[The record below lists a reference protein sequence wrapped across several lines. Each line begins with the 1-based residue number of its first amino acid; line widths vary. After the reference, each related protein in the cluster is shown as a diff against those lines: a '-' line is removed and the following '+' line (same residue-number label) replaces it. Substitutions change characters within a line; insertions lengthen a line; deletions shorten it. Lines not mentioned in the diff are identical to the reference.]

1 MKLAGL
7 SRQIAL
13 SMMKIAMGSAL
24 LVIFGSF
31 VFYYLW
37 EKYWPNDIPS
47 ESDITPSFPEWI
59 WILCTFA
66 FVIWFAVHVAIKL
79 SRRILEPLNSVAE
92 GIRTIA
98 KGDLDVRVSVG
109 DRSLGEASLLAEDFN
124 LLAEKLQQM
133 SEAQNFWNAAIA
145 HELRTPVTILRG
157 RLQGLAEGIFIPDK
171 AQFLKLLA
179 QVEGLS
185 HLIEDLRVVS
195 LMNSGELNIN
205 IEAVDLSA
213 EIKSVADLAEN
224 MLQSAG
230 QSVRLDLHTQSVL
243 CDSMRI
249 RQALLAILD
258 NASKYAVPGTVTI
271 RSKEQDGVNFLSV
284 ADEGPGIAA
293 ELLPNVFTAFHR
305 AKDASQRGSG
315 LGLAVV
321 AAIAQAHQGEVT
333 CFLNEAGGT
342 TIELCWPS
350 SISAASNDEF
360 HQ

>member
-7 SRQIAL
+7 SRQVAL

-31 VFYYLW
+31 LFYYLW
-37 EKYWPNDIPS
+37 EKYWPDEIPNDNNMAPS
-47 ESDITPSFPEWI
+47 VPEWI
-59 WILCTFA
+59 WIICTFV

-109 DRSLGEASLLAEDFN
+109 DRSLGEAALLAEDFN
-124 LLAEKLQQM
+124 RLAEKLQHM

-157 RLQGLAEGIFIPDK
+157 RLQGLAEGIFTPDK
-171 AQFLKLLA
+171 AQFHKLLA

-205 IEAVDLSA
+205 LEAVRLFT
-213 EIKSVADLAEN
+213 EIKSVTDMAEN
-224 MLQSAG
+224 MLQAAG
-230 QSVRLDLHTQSVL
+230 QSVQLALHAELVW
-243 CDSMRI
+243 CDSVRI

-258 NASKYAVPGTVTI
+258 NTSKYAVPGTVTI
-271 RSKEQDGVNFLSV
+271 RSREQDGMYFLSV
-284 ADEGPGIAA
+284 ADQGPGIAP

-321 AAIAQAHQGEVT
+321 AAIVHAHQGEVT
-333 CFLNEAGGT
+333 CVLNDAGGT

-350 SISAASNDEF
+350 SISPPSGACPR
-360 HQ
+360 